1 MQVARTNLAASF
13 PSGTPPQ
20 ANMYNNH
27 PPNQAMAA
35 PPTYTRSFSDMN
47 GYPQGAMEK
56 PQIYTAVYS
65 GVSVYEMEVNGVAV
79 MRRRSDG
86 WLNATQI
93 LKVAGVDK
101 GKRTKVLEKEILTG
115 DHEKVQGGYGKY
127 QGTWI
132 NYRRGREFC
141 RQYGVEDLL
150 RPLLDYDI
158 NDDGHA
164 GQGIET
170 PTKEQ
175 AMAANRK
182 RFYTQS
188 MDGRTMN
195 QNVGGTFFSNIS
207 STATSALAAM
217 NKVARMTSPH
227 PGRPASASQRRS
239 MARPS
244 QAPLGSQD
252 SFRASSQ
259 QSVHSLASE
268 KSFGPN
274 GTQDSTYGTLQDDI
288 QEPPRKRMRPSQE
301 ESFSQPNGVDMSMHN
316 PPSPT
321 EPAESFYQPAHHI
334 TLPDGEVPTALP
346 PLPLPETKAA
356 EEKQALLTDL
366 FADQTRTDFTNHPA
380 ILHLS
385 GQDLDLPIDN
395 SSNTALHWAATLA
408 RVSLMRLLVSKGANM
423 FRGNAAGQ
431 TPLMSAVSVN
441 NSLDH
446 SCFPETLEILA
457 PLIELRDSQGRS
469 ILHHIAVTC
478 AIKGRAASSK
488 YYLEAL
494 LEYLVRSNTSNN
506 SQSQDTGSQY
516 GKPIGLMR
524 FMQEMVNAR
533 DNSGNTALN
542 LAARIGNRNIIS
554 QLMEVQADPT
564 IANHKG
570 TRPIDFG
577 VGTDASAPTPAT
589 SQSPSKGKTPIS
601 KVEETAREIQPLIST
616 LLQTSSM
623 QHTQETRLKQELID
637 SLNREIADLSSSQKH
652 QQHTLDTLRQ
662 RLRTYQDRG
671 KRIANLKRWQ
681 EAQLQNLAV
690 TVGGES
696 KDPKRREPEHADR
709 EGAGVVLW
717 ETDFPHEVRPV
728 WDRLALSGRKATN
741 GGSYLD
747 VQIPID
753 EERFGQAVESLRAN
767 PTSKIASLPSAAWLR
782 QRVEAYSA
790 MNRNLAERSKR
801 LKEKDGEREMQYRR
815 VVSLCT
821 KVEEERI
828 DEVLEGLVQALESDP
843 LEGVEVGRVAEFL
856 RKVEGVEG

>member
-1 MQVARTNLAASF
+1 MQVARPPLSSSF
-13 PSGTPPQ
+13 PAGSPSQSAMYANPPHG
-20 ANMYNNH
+20 N
-27 PPNQAMAA
+27 MAA
-35 PPTYTRSFSDMN
+35 PAFNRSFSDLN
-47 GYPQGAMEK
+47 GFQQHAMEK

-65 GVSVYEMEVNGVAV
+65 GVSVYEMEVNRVAV

-115 DHEKVQGGYGKY
+115 EHEKVQGGYGKY

-141 RQYGVEDLL
+141 RQYGVEDIL

-158 NDDGHA
+158 SADGNA

-188 MDGRTMN
+188 MDGRSTS
-195 QNVGGTFFSNIS
+195 QSVGGTFFSNIS

-217 NKVARMTSPH
+217 NKVARLNSPAPR
-227 PGRPASASQRRS
+227 PGSSSQGRRS
-239 MARPS
+239 MGRPS
-244 QAPLGSQD
+244 QGPIGSQD

-259 QSVHSLASE
+259 QSIQSLASE
-268 KSFGPN
+268 RSFGAAN
-274 GTQDSTYGTLQDDI
+274 GHTDSAYGTGADDV
-288 QEPPRKRMRPSQE
+288 QEPPRKRLRPSQE
-301 ESFSQPNGVDMSMHN
+301 ESFSQPNGDLIMRDHG
-316 PPSPT
+316 SPT
-321 EPAESFYQPAHHI
+321 EPSESFYQARHHL
-334 TLPDGEVPTALP
+334 TTADGEVPTALP
-346 PLPLPETKAA
+346 PLPHPSDKVA
-356 EEKQALLTDL
+356 EEKQAMLTDL
-366 FADQTRTDFTNHPA
+366 FADQSRTDFTNHPA

-385 GQDLDLPIDN
+385 GADLDMPIDN

-457 PLIELRDSQGRS
+457 PLIELRDAQGRT

-494 LEYLVRSNTSNN
+494 LEYLVRSNIGN
-506 SQSQDTGSQY
+506 SQSMSYEGNSSY

-533 DNSGNTALN
+533 DKAGNTALN

-554 QLMEVQADPT
+554 QLMEVQADPS
-564 IANHKG
+564 IPNHKG

-577 VGTDASAPTPAT
+577 VGSDGDEAPVVAS
-589 SQSPSKGKTPIS
+589 SPSKGKAPLS
-601 KVEETAREIQPLIST
+601 KVEETSREIQPLMSGI
-616 LLQTSSM
+616 LQSASM
-623 QHTQETRLKQELID
+623 QFTQEARLKQDAID
-637 SLNREIADLSSSQKH
+637 RTNEQIAQLSAHQKAEQQRLETLRARIRARQDRAKRISNLQRWIEFQRKNLAISTGEQPREKHRIGHADQDVANFNLAADLPPQLLAAGDHLIRKASDGAAYLSTPLPLDTTFLA
-652 QQHTLDTLRQ
+652 QQHAASIARLPSITTLRQ
-662 RLRTYQDRG
+662 RLDVYT
-671 KRIANLKRWQ
+671 
-681 EAQLQNLAV
+681 QNNK
-690 TVGGES
+690 G
-696 KDPKRREPEHADR
+696 
-709 EGAGVVLW
+709 
-717 ETDFPHEVRPV
+717 
-728 WDRLALSGRKATN
+728 
-741 GGSYLD
+741 
-747 VQIPID
+747 
-753 EERFGQAVESLRAN
+753 
-767 PTSKIASLPSAAWLR
+767 
-782 QRVEAYSA
+782 
-790 MNRNLAERSKR
+790 LAERR
-801 LKEKDGEREMQYRR
+801 RILKEKDGQLEVMYRK

-821 KVEEERI
+821 KVDEERV
-828 DEVLEGLVQALESDP
+828 DSVLEGLVQALDSDP
-843 LEGVEVGRVAEFL
+843 LDGVEVGRVREFL

>member
-1 MQVARTNLAASF
+1 MQQVARSF
-13 PSGTPPQ
+13 PSAGSPSHAQP
-20 ANMYNNH
+20 MYQQSPSH
-27 PPNQAMAA
+27 SHSGLMAA
-35 PPTYTRSFSDMN
+35 PGFNRSFSDVS
-47 GYPQGAMEK
+47 GYAQPAMEK

-65 GVSVYEMEVNGVAV
+65 GVSVYEMEVNRVAV

-115 DHEKVQGGYGKY
+115 EHEKVQGGYGKY

-141 RQYGVEDLL
+141 RQYGVEDIL

-158 NDDGHA
+158 STEGGQ

-188 MDGRTMN
+188 IDGRP
-195 QNVGGTFFSNIS
+195 QSQSVGGTFFSNIS

-217 NKVARMTSPH
+217 NKVARLNSPA
-227 PGRPASASQRRS
+227 PPRPASSSQGRRS

-244 QAPLGSQD
+244 QGPGPMQSQD
-252 SFRASSQ
+252 SFRTSSQ
-259 QSVHSLASE
+259 QSIHSIASE
-268 KSFGPN
+268 RSFSGQN
-274 GTQDSTYGTLQDDI
+274 GHTDSAYGTGMDDA

-301 ESFSQPNGVDMSMHN
+301 ESFSQRTNGDDIMRDHG
-316 PPSPT
+316 SPT
-321 EPAESFYQPAHHI
+321 EPSESFYQHQTGHTI
-334 TLPDGEVPTALP
+334 SLPDGDVPTALP
-346 PLPLPETKAA
+346 PLPYPDNKLN
-356 EEKQALLTDL
+356 EEKQAMLTDL

-385 GQDLDLPIDN
+385 GADLDMPIDN

-423 FRGNAAGQ
+423 FRGSASGQ

-457 PLIELRDSQGRS
+457 PLIELRDTQGRT

-494 LEYLVRSNTSNN
+494 LEYLVRSNIGANQIPSFLENSN
-506 SQSQDTGSQY
+506 Y
-516 GKPIGLMR
+516 PKPIGLMR

-533 DNSGNTALN
+533 DKAGNTALN

-554 QLMEVQADPT
+554 QLLEVQADPT
-564 IANHKG
+564 IPNHKG
-570 TRPIDFG
+570 TRPVDFG
-577 VGTDASAPTPAT
+577 VGSDLHGDADTALSAA
-589 SQSPSKGKTPIS
+589 SPSKGKAPLS
-601 KVEETAREIQPLIST
+601 KVEETSREIQPLMNGILQSASMQFTQEARLKQDLIDQTNSTIST
-616 LLQTSSM
+616 LSSLQKSEQSRL
-623 QHTQETRLKQELID
+623 ETLR
-637 SLNREIADLSSSQKH
+637 SR
-652 QQHTLDTLRQ
+652 LRQ
-662 RLRTYQDRG
+662 RQDRA
-671 KRIANLKRWQ
+671 KRIANLKRWLEPQ
-681 EAQLQNLAV
+681 RHMLAA
-690 TVGGES
+690 TNAATDLSQKREVGY
-696 KDPKRREPEHADR
+696 ADA
-709 EGAGVVLW
+709 EGAGVLVQENDLP
-717 ETDFPHEVRPV
+717 EEVR
-728 WDRLALSGRKATN
+728 REGEHLIRQASGGA
-741 GGSYLD
+741 SYLST
-747 VQIPID
+747 P
-753 EERFGQAVESLRAN
+753 L
-767 PTSKIASLPSAAWLR
+767 SLPSSAALSQNLTSIPTNVLR
-782 QRVEAYSA
+782 QRIEVYCQSNAA
-790 MNRNLAERSKR
+790 LLQRSR
-801 LKEKDGEREMQYRR
+801 QLKDKDGQLEAMFRQ
-815 VVSLCT
+815 VVCLCT
-821 KVEEERI
+821 NVEESRI
-828 DEVLEGLVQALESDP
+828 DEVLPSLVAALDSDP
-843 LEGVEVGRVAEFL
+843 LDGVEVGRVREFL